1 MSQPN
6 RKFDLPKIRSEIQ
19 QIILEGIGH
28 GDPRSIPDD
37 VPILDLGI
45 SSLALVEGM
54 RQVYDR
60 FGVLVSIRRV
70 IEGQITIGTLA
81 LYIEQELNSQSS
93 LAKKFAQSQW
103 KVERQIPLAPSQ
115 GHVGFL
121 SRYSS
126 EAGAAFN
133 EALAVQLTG
142 TVHGPAL
149 HAAVEEAGRRYES

>member
-37 VPILDLGI
+37 VPILDLGV

-54 RQVYDR
+54 RQVYDH

-81 LYIEQELNSQSS
+81 LYIEQELNSRQS
-93 LAKKFAQSQW
+93 LKKKSKAPDSQW
-103 KVERQIPLAPSQ
+103 KVERQVSLAPSQ
-115 GHVGFL
+115 GHL
-121 SRYSS
+121 
-126 EAGAAFN
+126 
-133 EALAVQLTG
+133 
-142 TVHGPAL
+142 
-149 HAAVEEAGRRYES
+149 